1 MKVMKLALLGTAALV
16 VASVGARAENLDGL
30 KAQMNSLTLNAVADA
45 PAAATTTVS
54 WSGYVRAGIVTGYTG
69 NPAGLY
75 ATDIRAKAG
84 FNVTGKTD
92 TAVGEVGVSIS
103 TQADDTS
110 GGFGA
115 YNHANP
121 TIHTDGFS
129 GWWKLTPNV
138 TLTGGVLGTLS
149 KSSYSFDA
157 VCTCAF
163 NDANGAV
170 ASGVYG
176 GGDPAAMKL
185 SYADGPLGF
194 AIQVEDANNF
204 GNTSAFGASGKV
216 SYSGDMFGV
225 DVGAGY
231 WGNANP
237 AQQAAWAV
245 TAGVGGKFG
254 MFSLGVAGGMGS
266 GIGATD
272 DYTKVSGY
280 AKASLSDSAGIELG
294 VTHQWDTQ
302 LTNAD
307 YTEFDAGLYYTPVKQ
322 LTIGL
327 EGMYNSAGTGAGV
340 PVVDGS
346 YTGALF
352 TVFRF

>member
-1 MKVMKLALLGTAALV
+1 MNVMKLALLGTAALA

-30 KAQMNSLTLNAVADA
+30 KAQMNSLTLNAAADA
-45 PAAATTTVS
+45 PAAATTTIS
-54 WSGYVRAGIVTGYTG
+54 WSGYVRAAVVTGYTG
-69 NPAGLY
+69 NPAGAY

-103 TQADDTS
+103 TQAATA
-110 GGFGA
+110 GFGA
-115 YNHANP
+115 YNVANP
-121 TIHTDGFS
+121 VIQTDGFS

-149 KSSYSFDA
+149 KSGYSYDA
-157 VCTCAF
+157 VCTCAYI
-163 NDANGAV
+163 DGNGAV

-176 GGDPAAMKL
+176 GGDPAAFKL

-194 AIQVEDANNF
+194 AIQVEDANNSA
-204 GNTSAFGASGKV
+204 NASAFGASGKV
-216 SYSGDMFGV
+216 SYAGDMFGV
-225 DVGAGY
+225 DVNGGY
-231 WGNANP
+231 WGNAI
-237 AQQAAWAV
+237 AGGQAAWAA
-245 TAGVGGKFG
+245 TAGIGGKFG
-254 MFSLGVAGGMGS
+254 MFSLGVAGGLGS
-266 GIGATD
+266 GIGLTD

-294 VTHQWDTQ
+294 VTHQWNTQ

-307 YTEFDAGLYYTPVKQ
+307 YTEFDAGIYYTPVKQ

-327 EGMYNSAGTGAGV
+327 EGEYHSSGAASA
-340 PVVDGS
+340 VVDGS
-346 YTGALF
+346 YTGALY